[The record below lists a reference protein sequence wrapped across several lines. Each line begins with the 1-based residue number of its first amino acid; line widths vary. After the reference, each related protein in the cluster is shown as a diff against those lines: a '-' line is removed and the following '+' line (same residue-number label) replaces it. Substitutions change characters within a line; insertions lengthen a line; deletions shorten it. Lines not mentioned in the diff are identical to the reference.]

1 MRRLVALAPAGFVVH
16 DGCVA
21 EPATAD
27 DITLDRLRGMRQLRR
42 VAGLLGVLHRAGCDR
57 DKADNRELHFDDY
70 VLLLLLYLFNPLIDS
85 MRTLQKVA
93 DLPEVQKRLGI
104 KRFSLGSFSESCRVF
119 EPSLL
124 QGVVEQLWCG
134 LLPLDRQALFKQL
147 PGKLTLVD
155 STVIQTL
162 CTVAEAM
169 FLPLGDGRHSHAWR
183 LHLQFDVDHHVPDR
197 WEITDPRNTG
207 KGDEKSVLRR
217 HLAAGHTYVMDRW
230 YAQFTLWND
239 IKGAGSSY
247 VCRVRDNSVYEVLED
262 RPLDQAARD
271 AGVISDQIVEMGLSK
286 KPSER
291 ADHPTRLI
299 CVKCSP
305 HQKRGKGKRHGVGQT
320 GPTSD
325 GTLRI
330 VTDLLDVPAH
340 VIAFLYEY
348 RWTIEVF
355 FRFLKQI
362 LGCRHLLRT
371 RIEGIQIQIY
381 AAVICCMMLNT
392 LTGKKPTKWMVILM
406 SLYLQGLA
414 SDEDVLR
421 ELNKPDNTGIKIRA
435 REAYFKSI
443 GL

>member
-1 MRRLVALAPAGFVVH
+1 M
-16 DGCVA
+16 A

-27 DITLDRLRGMRQLRR
+27 NITLDRLRGMKQLRR
-42 VAGLLGVLHRAGCDR
+42 VAGLLGVLHRAGCAR

-70 VLLLLLYLFNPLIDS
+70 VLLILLYLFNPLIDS

-93 DLPEVQKRLGI
+93 DLPEVRKRLGI

-119 EPSLL
+119 DPSLL
-124 QGVVEQLWCG
+124 QEVVEQLWQEM
-134 LLPLDRQALFKQL
+134 PPIERAALFKDL

-217 HLAAGHTYVMDRW
+217 HLTAGHTYVMDRW

-247 VCRVRDNSVYEVLED
+247 ICRVRDNSVYEVLED

-299 CVKCSP
+299 CVTCSP

-340 VIAFLYEY
+340 VIAFLYQY
-348 RWTIEVF
+348 RWTIEIF

-362 LGCRHLLRT
+362 LGCRHLLST
-371 RIEGIQIQIY
+371 RMEGIQIQIY

-421 ELNKPDNTGIKIRA
+421 ELNKPDRTGVKILRPRGVLQIDRA
-435 REAYFKSI
+435 VVPGRAFA
-443 GL
+443 